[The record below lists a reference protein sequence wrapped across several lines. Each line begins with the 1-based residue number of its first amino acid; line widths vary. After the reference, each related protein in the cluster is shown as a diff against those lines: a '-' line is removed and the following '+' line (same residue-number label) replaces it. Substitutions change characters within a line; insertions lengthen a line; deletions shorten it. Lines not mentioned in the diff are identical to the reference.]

1 MSDIGR
7 ILHLVEEGSH
17 DENGWRYSVLC
28 IDGSPGPY
36 LTQRIAEQG
45 KGITHYLG
53 SYPTEDEISEA
64 VNKIFSE
71 WEYSLSAHISL
82 MVNREKAYADRGT
95 VEQCS
100 EGKSLI
106 NPGPLISGTRT
117 WLACRCVQGKAPVR
131 FEVAGLSGYQG
142 DLHCV
147 AHSAIKTLTIA
158 RCVARLEE
166 LKSTDYSPE
175 NMASRLHRLEYLLS
189 EEPGHVYNS
198 SGPDSRSY
206 LKNLLFE
213 VSVKH
218 DVLSS
223 ETAFF
228 IEGEEHAEY
237 SGEPVMISNALPIGW
252 SDQFLN
258 R

>member
-28 IDGSPGPY
+28 IDGSPGTY
-36 LTQRIAEQG
+36 LSERIAEKG
-45 KGITHYLG
+45 KGITQYLG
-53 SYPTEDEISEA
+53 SYPTDDEISEA
-64 VNKIFSE
+64 VNTIFSE
-71 WEYSLSAHISL
+71 WEYSLSAHLSL

-100 EGKSLI
+100 EGKCLI
-106 NPGPLISGTRT
+106 NPGLLISGTHT
-117 WLACRCVQGKAPVR
+117 WLAGRCVQGKDPVR

-147 AHSAIKTLTIA
+147 THSAIKPLTIA
-158 RCVARLEE
+158 RCIAYLEE
-166 LKSTDYSPE
+166 LKSADYSPE
-175 NMASRLHRLEYLLS
+175 KMASRLHQLEYLLS
-189 EEPGHVYNS
+189 EEPGHVHNNRE
-198 SGPDSRSY
+198 PDSRSY
-206 LKNLLFE
+206 LKNLLCE
-213 VSVKH
+213 ASIKQG
-218 DVLSS
+218 VLSS
-223 ETAFF
+223 ETAFL
-228 IEGEEHAEY
+228 ITGEKHAKSRE
-237 SGEPVMISNALPIGW
+237 EPVMISNALPIGW